1 MSADD
6 AKAAADELVDFEDQ
20 EEEQEVAADAG
31 TAADAKKCVNG
42 APRRAARTGG
52 RSAWR

>member
-6 AKAAADELVDFEDQ
+6 SKAAADDLVDFEDQ

-31 TAADAKKCVNG
+31 ATTDAKKCVLG
-42 APRRAARTGG
+42 AAHVVRRGG
-52 RSAWR
+52 G